1 MSLMANPED
10 GSGNWQ
16 LKKADGRKTL
26 GSLQLH
32 LNGTIEL
39 LNGNIGP
46 LNGNIELWTG
56 EIMELDHAAILVVE
70 ELNRITDA
78 VKEPPTL

>member
-1 MSLMANPED
+1 MSLVANPED

-39 LNGNIGP
+39 S
-46 LNGNIELWTG
+46 NGNIELWTG